1 MKAMGVILMKMAV
14 LLEGNAFC
22 VDGHR
27 DIAGFSGD
35 PILSTQ
41 IIPRSGDP
49 IVSAQRIPR
58 GGNRRGATLYK
69 MAVFKG

>member
-1 MKAMGVILMKMAV
+1 MGVILMKMAV

-41 IIPRSGDP
+41 RN
-49 IVSAQRIPR
+49 PR
-58 GGNRRGATLYK
+58 GRDPDFIYTKNRRGQDPILSTQTYIS
-69 MAVFKG
+69 